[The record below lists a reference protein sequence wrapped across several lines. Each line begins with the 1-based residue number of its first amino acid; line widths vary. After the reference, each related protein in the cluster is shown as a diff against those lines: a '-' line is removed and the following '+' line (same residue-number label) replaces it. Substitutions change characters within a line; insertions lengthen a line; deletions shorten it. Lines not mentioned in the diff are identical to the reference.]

1 MIAPAIRPRRRAL
14 FLLSLSL
21 DIGPAL
27 RSPCIPVSHVPAQ
40 DAPAR
45 LLKNNVQD
53 FSRRDDKYVGGGPFV
68 HGGNLHL
75 VSRKPQS
82 TADLAGQALVGLVL
96 AALLLTIAHNTIHLG
111 APRYSYFIEEWVYD
125 FITMTAAV
133 ATLARA
139 VLRKE
144 ERVAWGLLGI
154 GLLSW
159 AIGDLYW
166 TVALRDLASPPF
178 PSVDDGLYLSGYVF
192 ILGGLVS
199 YVRARVGRMTA
210 VIWTDVAIGAL
221 CVSAIGASLLMDFVL
236 ANTSGTPTEIAV
248 AVAYP
253 ALDLVILAVAA
264 GAVALTGWR
273 PGRGL
278 ALIAAG
284 IACAAIGD
292 AVYTYQSLAG
302 TYTAEAWNN
311 FLWPLA
317 TLLIAGGALLP
328 SPKHRETEPAE
339 GWRAIASPTIFALA
353 VLALLMLE
361 RQDMNEPADAPLT
374 EPPLVAMVA
383 RLALTFAQTRRLCT
397 GLETDGL
404 TGLYNHGKVGYDL
417 DRLFSLDETPP
428 HVLAFLDR
436 DGFKAYNDA
445 FGHPAGDALPV
456 RLGGQLAEAVGE
468 RGRAYRMGGDEFAML
483 LPGDATSAGAAVAAG
498 AAALSERGEGF
509 KVTCSCGSAEVP
521 ADATSSSTALQLADQ
536 RMYADKDSRRPSTG
550 GEVEAVLLR
559 ILNQRAPDLSD
570 HVNAVKSLAVAV
582 GERLELQP
590 GELATLARASELHD
604 IGKIAIPDAVLTKA
618 GPLDEDEWSF
628 IRQHTILG
636 ERIVSAAPSLASV
649 ANLIRSSHER
659 WDGKGYPD
667 RLSGES
673 IPLAARIILV
683 CDAYDAITSDR
694 PYSPP
699 RDPETAIAEIR
710 ECSGSQFDPR
720 LVGILEHVIRSTPA
734 DRLPVPLPVA

>member
-1 MIAPAIRPRRRAL
+1 MARAG
-14 FLLSLSL
+14 F
-21 DIGPAL
+21 A
-27 RSPCIPVSHVPAQ
+27 
-40 DAPAR
+40 
-45 LLKNNVQD
+45 
-53 FSRRDDKYVGGGPFV
+53 
-68 HGGNLHL
+68 
-75 VSRKPQS
+75 
-82 TADLAGQALVGLVL
+82 GLVV

-111 APRYSYFIEEWVYD
+111 AGRYSYFIEEWVYD

-133 ATLARA
+133 VTLARA
-139 VLRKE
+139 VFRKE
-144 ERVAWGLLGI
+144 ERLAWALLGI

-166 TVALRDLASPPF
+166 TIALRDQASPPF
-178 PSVDDGLYLSGYVF
+178 PSVDDGLYLAGYVF
-192 ILGGLVS
+192 ILAGLIA
-199 YVRARVGRMTA
+199 YVRARVGQMTA
-210 VIWTDVAIGAL
+210 VIWTDVAMGAL
-221 CVSAIGASLLMDFVL
+221 CVAAIGASVLMDFVL

-339 GWRAIASPTIFALA
+339 GWRAFASPTIFALA

-361 RQDMNEPADAPLT
+361 RQDMNEPAVAALT
-374 EPPLVAMVA
+374 VATLVAVVV
-383 RLALTFAQTRRLCT
+383 RLALTFAQNRRLVT
-397 GLETDGL
+397 ELETDGL
-404 TGLYNHGKVGYDL
+404 TGLYNRGKVGYDL
-417 DRLFSLDETPP
+417 DRLFSLDEPPP
-428 HVLAFLDR
+428 HVLAFLDL

-445 FGHPAGDALPV
+445 FGHPAGDALLV

-509 KVTCSCGSAEVP
+509 KVSCSCGSVELP
-521 ADATSSSTALQLADQ
+521 ADATSPATALQLADQ
-536 RMYADKDSRRPSTG
+536 RMYADKDSHRPSAG

-559 ILNQRAPDLSD
+559 ILNQRAPDLSE
-570 HVNAVKSLAVAV
+570 HVTAVKSLALAV
-582 GERLELQP
+582 GEELELPP
-590 GELATLARASELHD
+590 GELTVLGRASELHD
-604 IGKIAIPDAVLTKA
+604 IGKIAIPDAILNKA
-618 GPLDEDEWSF
+618 GPLDQDEWGF
-628 IRQHTILG
+628 MHQHTILG

-649 ANLIRSSHER
+649 GSLIRSSHER

-667 RLSGES
+667 ALAGES
-673 IPLAARIILV
+673 IPLASRIILA
-683 CDAYDAITSDR
+683 CDAYDAMTAER
-694 PYSPP
+694 PYSPG
-699 RDPETAIAEIR
+699 RSPESALAEIR
-710 ECSGSQFDPR
+710 ECAGSQFDPR
-720 LVGILEHVIRSTPA
+720 IVRVLEHVVRSAPP